1 LFYKAATMVKLA
13 KREEQI
19 MIVFW
24 DLKKAFI
31 RDIIPHLPDPKPHY
45 NSVATIVKILE
56 DKGFLAHEAVGN
68 MYQYFPVVDRED
80 YQKHAIKDIVSQYFD
95 NSYPRMLAFFAKEQN
110 LSEEELSEIVNIIK
124 TKKK

>member
-1 LFYKAATMVKLA
+1 MVKLA

-45 NSVATIVKILE
+45 NSVATMVKILE

-68 MYQYFPVVDRED
+68 MYQYFPLVDRED